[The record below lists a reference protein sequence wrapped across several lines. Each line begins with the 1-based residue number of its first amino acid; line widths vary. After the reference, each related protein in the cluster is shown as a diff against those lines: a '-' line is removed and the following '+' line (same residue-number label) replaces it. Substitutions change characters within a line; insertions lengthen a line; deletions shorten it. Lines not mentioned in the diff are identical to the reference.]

1 MLTLKITFRYCL
13 ALYCITM
20 LYSSLHELIHHFS
33 GYLICGKWGYKSF
46 NYFSTACEGAQKS
59 WYATYTGP
67 IFNYIMMYIG
77 AAMLKGDSNYKKHLG
92 FALIFAQL
100 PLQRMVTPFFR
111 KNDEFIATISL
122 YGDTQL
128 NYWLVIIVIWAI
140 CIPPLI
146 KAFLA
151 IQNRRRWLWFLFYLT
166 LLPYLLWGPVF
177 GILEYLMVSKH
188 VLDQQIIGIGLLFI
202 INEIVT
208 IIAYLLTKKY
218 IDPDYKRFGGLQT

>member
-33 GYLICGKWGYKSF
+33 GYLICGAWGYKSF
-46 NYFSTACEGAQKS
+46 NYFSTACEGDPKS

-77 AAMLKGDSNYKKHLG
+77 AAMLKDKKHLG

-100 PLQRMVTPFFR
+100 PLQRMVSPFFR
-111 KNDEFIATISL
+111 MNDEFIATISL
-122 YGDTQL
+122 FGDTPL
-128 NYWLVIIVIWAI
+128 NYWLVIILIWAI

-146 KAFLA
+146 KAYFA
-151 IQNRRRWLWFLFYLT
+151 IQNRRPWLWFLFYLT
-166 LLPYLLWGPVF
+166 LFPYLLWGPVF
-177 GILEYLMVSKH
+177 GVLEHLMVNKH

-218 IDPDYKRFGGLQT
+218 IDPNYQRD